1 MQILHGARSSR
12 QFGPG
17 VGAAVYNRLLLR
29 IVDRMIFKELAWPF
43 VAGVGMFALLTIATV
58 VLQEAARFAIRY
70 NVPAPL
76 FLQLFG
82 LATPQFILLS
92 IPMGVL
98 LGTLI
103 SVGRLSSDNE
113 ITALRTCGVS
123 LYRLLAPY
131 LIVGAFLSGITL
143 LGSEE
148 IVPQCN
154 SRLSEL
160 RSDIRSGKTGGA
172 KQQRVAIPISE
183 AGQTRW
189 VLVADSMEGTELKG
203 VKLLYFDA
211 KSNDRDFYI
220 TAERAD
226 WEGDN
231 WTFYNLRQVQLKASD
246 EAVVLRAEKARV
258 PGFSIT
264 PQSIGLRTKSP
275 DDLNILQL
283 RNLIADLL
291 KAGSQVADTEIRDF
305 RTRLYFKYSIPLTPL
320 FFIIIAVPLA
330 IRPQRSSSTMGMGMA
345 LLIVLMYYALYT
357 MCQKLGATGVLL
369 PLLAGWIPNT
379 ALLVT
384 GMALIYRRERS

>member
-1 MQILHGARSSR
+1 MRKVASPPDPARPVCA
-12 QFGPG
+12 Q
-17 VGAAVYNRLLLR
+17 AAVYNRLLLR

-43 VAGVGMFALLTIATV
+43 VAGVGMFSLLTIATV

-70 NVPAPL
+70 NLPASMFIKL
-76 FLQLFG
+76 FA
-82 LATPQFILLS
+82 LAAPQFILLS

-113 ITALRTCGVS
+113 VTALRTCGVS

-143 LGSEE
+143 LGSEA

-160 RSDIRSGKTGGA
+160 RGSIRSGQIGHIN
-172 KQQRVAIPISE
+172 QQRVAIPIRE

-189 VLVADSMEGTELKG
+189 VLVADSMQGTDLRT
-203 VKLLYFDA
+203 VKLLYIDA
-211 KSNDRDFYI
+211 KSADRDFYI
-220 TAERAD
+220 TAERAQ
-226 WEGDN
+226 WEGDD
-231 WTFYNLRQVQLKASD
+231 WTFFNLRQIQLKATD

-264 PQSIGLRTKSP
+264 PESIGLRTKSP

-283 RNLIADLL
+283 RNLISDLL
-291 KAGSQVADTEIRDF
+291 QDGSKPTDTEIRDCL
-305 RTRLYFKYSIPLTPL
+305 TRLYFKYSIPLTPL

-330 IRPQRSSSTMGMGMA
+330 IRPQRSSNTMGIGMA

-357 MCQKLGATGVLL
+357 ICQKLGATGVLL
-369 PLLAGWIPNT
+369 PWLAGWIPNA
-379 ALLVT
+379 ALLAT
-384 GMALIYRRERS
+384 GLAMIYRRERS